1 MMTFEQF
8 QATRAKC
15 DDLSKAIDDG
25 MWDDCPIPATGFV
38 YHDSTLFIEDVQD
51 WWPQETKARGR
62 YDLTLYNRQETSDDL
77 AALERLLY
85 DFAADEGYLDAED
98 AGR

>member
-1 MMTFEQF
+1 
-8 QATRAKC
+8 
-15 DDLSKAIDDG
+15 
-25 MWDDCPIPATGFV
+25 
-38 YHDSTLFIEDVQD
+38 VQD